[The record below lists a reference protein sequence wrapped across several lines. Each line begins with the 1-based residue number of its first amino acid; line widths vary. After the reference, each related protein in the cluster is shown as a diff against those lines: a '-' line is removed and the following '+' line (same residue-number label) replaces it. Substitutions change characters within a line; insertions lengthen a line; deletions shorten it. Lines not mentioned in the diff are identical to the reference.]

1 MPYFIEKFHGH
12 VIRVGPDAHAYG
24 DPYTHAFFLTEDGE
38 FVGQSSQPI
47 TISAVR
53 TAIKAAESLGKK
65 PFWRHHN
72 KEKITM
78 AHKHAHHEHKTKAD
92 GSLEQDAVKANLD
105 SYMAAVKSGA
115 VQILAIGE
123 PLPVPGMPG
132 VSAKTFLV
140 KE

>member
-1 MPYFIEKFHGH
+1 MP
-12 VIRVGPDAHAYG
+12 
-24 DPYTHAFFLTEDGE
+24 
-38 FVGQSSQPI
+38 
-47 TISAVR
+47 
-53 TAIKAAESLGKK
+53 
-65 PFWRHHN
+65 
-72 KEKITM
+72 
-78 AHKHAHHEHKTKAD
+78 HKHAHHEHKTKAD